1 MLLKLPPALILIFEG
16 VFKIGYCRPIRD
28 YTSQSMCSGA
38 TQQWPGADIFPL
50 MLNVNKALNKS
61 TQQAVFV
68 NAGVSRW
75 EILAVLAAKISL
87 LVSSTWLCCLLGSW
101 HLHCFEPII
110 IQPLKLGRTTS
121 RKGDCGGELVLRALR
136 FFTTNGDQVH
146 IPSLGAPVQMNCL
159 ASART
164 LCWMRTTRP
173 VTQHGFLARWH
184 ANLQHCL

>member
-1 MLLKLPPALILIFEG
+1 
-16 VFKIGYCRPIRD
+16 
-28 YTSQSMCSGA
+28 MCSGA

-87 LVSSTWLCCLLGSW
+87 LASSTWLCCLLGSW
-101 HLHCFEPII
+101 QLHCFEQII
-110 IQPLKLGRTTS
+110 NQPLKLGRTTS

-136 FFTTNGDQVH
+136 IFTTNGDQVH
-146 IPSLGAPVQMNCL
+146 IPCFGCTHTDEFFGIS
-159 ASART
+159 SRT
-164 LCWMRTTRP
+164 LLDEDHQTRD
-173 VTQHGFLARWH
+173 TAWLSCTLACQPT
-184 ANLQHCL
+184 ALPLMTIPSSTCAT